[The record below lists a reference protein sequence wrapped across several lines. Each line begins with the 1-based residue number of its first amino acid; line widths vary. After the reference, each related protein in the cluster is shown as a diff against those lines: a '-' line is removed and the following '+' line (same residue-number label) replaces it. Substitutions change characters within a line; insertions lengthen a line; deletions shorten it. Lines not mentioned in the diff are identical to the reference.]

1 MFAPG
6 LHAPVRPGSFSSGG
20 VGRVGASSS
29 SGSISS
35 GSSGKGGS
43 KDGSSSSPKSH
54 HNSIRGSS
62 GAYVSAAI
70 PSSKNNPLRFLNLRS
85 DRKPPATLPQ
95 KRQFLSFLD
104 RPARVPLSW
113 PDCAS
118 CETNTTLPASPPPPR
133 TTYAREDAPDF
144 LILMMIFCV
153 IFIACFVLLS
163 RLYEYLFEQP
173 SEAEGYECDCDE
185 EVDEDICFQCLC
197 HC

>member
-6 LHAPVRPGSFSSGG
+6 LHAVARPGSFSSGG

-29 SGSISS
+29 SGSITSN
-35 GSSGKGGS
+35 SSGKGGS
-43 KDGSSSSPKSH
+43 KRGSSSSPKSH

-85 DRKPPATLPQ
+85 DRKPPTTLPK

-113 PDCAS
+113 PECAS
-118 CETNTTLPASPPPPR
+118 CETNTTLPAPPPPAR
-133 TTYAREDAPDF
+133 TTHAREDAPDF
-144 LILMMIFCV
+144 LILMMIFCM
-153 IFIACFVLLS
+153 IFIALFVLLS
-163 RLYEYLFEQP
+163 RLYEYCFPQP
-173 SEAEGYECDCDE
+173 SEAEGYDCDCD
-185 EVDEDICFQCLC
+185 DDG
-197 HC
+197 